1 MAKAKQEEKRAEIMC
16 PVGRFF
22 SRLQQA
28 SRTRSRVK
36 EHLYRSR
43 IEFLKALKCLIDER
57 IEDLEKGEI
66 PRGQKKSTRIA
77 VE

>member
-16 PVGRFF
+16 PIGRFF
-22 SRLQQA
+22 SRLEQA
-28 SRTRSRVK
+28 SRTRSKFK

-43 IEFLKALKCLIDER
+43 IEFLRALKCLIDER
-57 IEDLEKGEI
+57 IEDLEKKETH
-66 PRGQKKSTRIA
+66 PGQKRSTRIT